1 MNLIKNIPGPVLIFM
16 GALSLSFGG
25 LLVKSFEGSTLWQIL
40 FWRSLFFSL
49 TVLAFL
55 IISYKKKTF
64 QAFYESGLP
73 GFFGGIILSFGF
85 CGYVFA
91 MYNTTVANTNFIISL
106 QILFLAIFGY
116 FFLKEKISAITLTS
130 IVLAISGVFL
140 MVGNSLSPGELSGNL
155 AAFTMPIT
163 FAVLIMIVRK
173 FPTVDMVPAQF
184 VAGVSSC
191 LIGFLLSTKIMIS
204 PNDIFLGFLAGF
216 FQVGFGFIF
225 ITIGARTTP
234 SAMVGIIMLSE
245 SVLGPIWAFLFVS
258 ERPSIFGLIGGAIIL
273 SAVLLQF
280 YSLLKKS
287 KKSVSNWHLNVVV
300 TLFGYG
306 RDYRIS

>member
-1 MNLIKNIPGPVLIFM
+1 MKIITKLPGPLLIFF

-25 LLVKSFEGSTLWQIL
+25 LIVKSFEGATLWQIL

-49 TVLAFL
+49 TILAFL
-55 IISYKKKTF
+55 IITYKKKTLKS
-64 QAFYESGLP
+64 FYYSGLP

-116 FFLKEKISAITLTS
+116 FFLKEKINTVTLAS
-130 IVLAISGVFL
+130 IILAMTGVLV

-173 FPTVDMVPAQF
+173 YPNVDMIPAQF
-184 VAGVSSC
+184 IAGLSSC
-191 LIGFLLSTKIMIS
+191 LIGFLLSTKLMIS

-225 ITIGARTTP
+225 ITIGARSTP

-258 ERPSIFGLIGGAIIL
+258 ERPSLFGLIGGGIIL
-273 SAVLLQF
+273 FAVLIQF
-280 YSLLKKS
+280 YSLLRLKKKS
-287 KKSVSNWHLNVVV
+287 
-300 TLFGYG
+300 
-306 RDYRIS
+306 

>member
-1 MNLIKNIPGPVLIFM
+1 MNIITKLPGPLLIFL

-25 LLVKSFEGSTLWQIL
+25 LIVKSFEGATLWQIL
-40 FWRSLFFSL
+40 FWRSLFFTL
-49 TVLAFL
+49 TILAFL
-55 IISYKKKTF
+55 VLSYKKKTF
-64 QAFYESGLP
+64 KAFADSGLP
-73 GFFGGIILSFGF
+73 GFIVGVILSFGF

-116 FFLKEKISAITLTS
+116 FFLKEKISIITLTS
-130 IVLAISGVFL
+130 IILAMTGVLV
-140 MVGNSLSPGELSGNL
+140 MVGNSLTPGELSGNL

-173 FPTVDMVPAQF
+173 FPSVDMVPAQF

-234 SAMVGIIMLSE
+234 SAMVGVIMLSE
-245 SVLGPIWAFLFVS
+245 SVLGPLWAFLFVS
-258 ERPSIFGLIGGAIIL
+258 ERPSMFGLIGGAIIL

-280 YSLLKKS
+280 YSLLNKS
-287 KKSVSNWHLNVVV
+287 KKNLSH
-300 TLFGYG
+300 
-306 RDYRIS
+306 

>member
-1 MNLIKNIPGPVLIFM
+1 MNIITKIPGPLLIFF

-25 LLVKSFEGSTLWQIL
+25 LIVKSFEGSTLWQIL

-64 QAFYESGLP
+64 KAFKDSGLP
-73 GFFGGIILSFGF
+73 GFFGGIVLSFGF

-106 QILFLAIFGY
+106 QILFLAVFGY

-130 IVLAISGVFL
+130 IILAMTGVLL
-140 MVGNSLSPGELSGNL
+140 MVGNSLTLGELSGNL

-163 FAVLIMIVRK
+163 FAVLIIIVRK

-184 VAGVSSC
+184 VAGLCSC

-204 PNDIFLGFLAGF
+204 PHDIFLGFLAGC
-216 FQVGFGFIF
+216 FQVGLGFIF
-225 ITIGARTTP
+225 ITTGARTTP

-245 SVLGPIWAFLFVS
+245 SVLGPLWAFLFAS
-258 ERPSIFGLIGGAIIL
+258 ERVPLFTIIGGGIIL
-273 SAVLLQF
+273 FAVLLQF
-280 YSLLKKS
+280 YYLLFSNKK
-287 KKSVSNWHLNVVV
+287 
-300 TLFGYG
+300 
-306 RDYRIS
+306 RISN

>member
-1 MNLIKNIPGPVLIFM
+1 MNILKSLPGPLLIFF

-25 LLVKSFEGSTLWQIL
+25 LIVKSFEGATLWQIL

-49 TVLAFL
+49 TVLTFL
-55 IISYKKKTF
+55 IITYKSKVLKSF
-64 QAFYESGLP
+64 HDSGLP
-73 GFFGGIILSFGF
+73 GFIGGLILSIGF

-106 QILFLAIFGY
+106 QILFLAIFGF
-116 FFLKEKISAITLTS
+116 FFLKEKINLITLIS
-130 IVLAISGVFL
+130 IILAMSGVLL

-173 FPTVDMVPAQF
+173 FPSVDMVPAQF
-184 VAGVSSC
+184 IAGVSSC
-191 LIGFLLSTKIMIS
+191 VIGFLLSSKLVIS
-204 PNDIFLGFLAGF
+204 PHDIFLGFLAGF

-258 ERPSIFGLIGGAIIL
+258 ERPSMYGLIGGAIIL
-273 SAVLLQF
+273 FAVLLQF
-280 YSLLKKS
+280 YSLLNKS
-287 KKSVSNWHLNVVV
+287 KKIVSN
-300 TLFGYG
+300 
-306 RDYRIS
+306 